1 MVCAVP
7 TALAQ
12 DNPAADRAENSPV
25 DQVKADAKSRKVE
38 SVDYWAAIGEGLE
51 GIKEVD
57 LEIDCSRNHRLGIV
71 SEANL
76 RTAIE
81 SRCKAAGLKFVQS
94 KSNSPILT
102 VHLVMAN
109 DGGLHCS
116 TYIDLAVPLAPDKN
130 NLPVVCNKWNGASK
144 ECDLEFEKDPTGCVL
159 KAIDEFLKSWK
170 ALNPS

>member
-1 MVCAVP
+1 MP
-7 TALAQ
+7 TAQAQ
-12 DNPAADRAENSPV
+12 DNPAADKAANSPV
-25 DQVKADAKSRKVE
+25 DQVKAEARSWKVE
-38 SVDYWAAIGEGLE
+38 SVDYWAAIGAGLE

-57 LEIDCSRNHRLGIV
+57 LEIDCSRDHRLGIV

-81 SRCKAAGLKFVQS
+81 ARCIAAGLKFVRS

-102 VHLVMAN
+102 VHLIMAN

-116 TYIDLAVPLAPDKN
+116 TYIDLAVPIAPDKN
-130 NLPVVCNKWNGASK
+130 NVPMVRNMWNGASK
-144 ECDLEFEKDPTGCVL
+144 ECGLEFEHDTTSCVL